1 MPNKTSLS
9 ATPTIT
15 SPDYVG
21 LVKFLLEPFLENPES
36 LEIDCEVL
44 TESKKIWLRV
54 SFDNSEKGR
63 IFGRGGR
70 NIQAIREV
78 LNTAATIAGQ
88 SIYLDIYNADEDKPD
103 SSSGDRVQRDSGRS
117 RKVGKSRPRPSKKD

>member
-78 LNTAATIAGQ
+78 LNTAATIAAR
-88 SIYLDIYNADEDKPD
+88 SIYLDIYNSDEDKPD
-103 SSSGDRVQRDSGRS
+103 SPSGDRVDRDSGRS
-117 RKVGKSRPRPSKKD
+117 RKIGKSRPRPSRKG